1 MNFLV
6 RRADAVAAGIGWIEV
21 GLLSVRIAG
30 VSVGTRRGKIVDC
43 ERCLA
48 VRMPCFVGYRVGSEI
63 REKKKDLRIA
73 PRSLIY
79 LVGGRRLELR
89 TPGL

>member
-1 MNFLV
+1 MWTGT
-6 RRADAVAAGIGWIEV
+6 VAAARVGWIEV
-21 GLLSVRIAG
+21 GLLSVRSSAA
-30 VSVGTRRGKIVDC
+30 SPGTSQCQIVDC
-43 ERCLA
+43 RRCLA

-63 REKKKDLRIA
+63 KEKKKDLGLA
-73 PRSLIY
+73 PRSLLY